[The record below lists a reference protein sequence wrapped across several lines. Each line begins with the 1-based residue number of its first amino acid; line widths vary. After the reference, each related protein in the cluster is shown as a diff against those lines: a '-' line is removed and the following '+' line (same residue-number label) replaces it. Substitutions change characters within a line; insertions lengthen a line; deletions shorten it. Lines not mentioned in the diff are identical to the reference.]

1 MTLPD
6 ERPLDP
12 AASVRAVPPRDG
24 AAESRWSERRI
35 DPERVG
41 RDRPHVDRPP
51 RDRPDGDRPD
61 ADRPDDEDRPFED
74 RPFEDRPDEDLVRAD
89 AAGTVIVNLDG
100 ATGTHVFG
108 ARMYAELTSG
118 AGPGSARR
126 LRQAREGPIWPE
138 ESEFVRRTFVPPKG
152 YLRARSMMARHLIL
166 LTGEAG
172 SGKRTLALHLMQDQ
186 YAGQVI
192 ALDPDEDPTT
202 HRIQRGRGYVVDG
215 AAADPLAGCTR
226 HDLELLRRRLI
237 ERDSVLVVTAVATAP
252 VLALW
257 APWHVPCERPD
268 PLQVLHSHLAHHLG
282 RDWERRH
289 LDLVDEDVAEL
300 VRADGGRPDRAA
312 AVAGDLADLAG
323 GRFTRT
329 EVLNVL
335 RDRDHA
341 AVADWLRAHPGR
353 ADWALMIAAAVFE
366 GHDYGIVAERAGAL
380 RETLA
385 EWLPTAAEEPADDW
399 PPRTRAAR
407 LDLIDATTIA
417 ADATRDGARYRLDVV
432 AFDRPHWAASVRA
445 HVWDLYPDL
454 RDPLLDWLAATPR
467 HPPDVHR
474 FAARAAGDLI
484 ATGRGHLPL
493 APVLRWVRDD
503 DARRS
508 MAVPV
513 LRAAARDAVVATQVR
528 RLLADWSRDTTRS
541 GLRLMAARAY
551 PGLASVYPGRTLTD
565 LLRLARTGDRAVA
578 AAAREGLAALCRD
591 GMRAE
596 SVLERV
602 EDWEEAGAAAEVAAV
617 LVGEDVDGELL
628 TSERFLAVV
637 RLAVCDRDGYRVVA
651 RLFTELLGT
660 TRGDS
665 TRAAALRATFALLFR
680 PGRGHGLDR
689 LAYDLSRLAHRG
701 LPDGDVIDI
710 KVLEPAITAF
720 EEPPTRANGGASA

>member
-1 MTLPD
+1 MSLPD

-12 AASVRAVPPRDG
+12 AASARAVPPREG
-24 AAESRWSERRI
+24 AAGPLRSERRI
-35 DPERVG
+35 DPAQVD
-41 RDRPHVDRPP
+41 RDRADGEGRYE
-51 RDRPDGDRPD
+51 DRPDT
-61 ADRPDDEDRPFED
+61 
-74 RPFEDRPDEDLVRAD
+74 DRPDEDLVRPD

-100 ATGTHVFG
+100 TTGTHVFG
-108 ARMYAELTSG
+108 ARMFADLTSG
-118 AGPGSARR
+118 AGPGSAGR

-166 LTGEAG
+166 LTGEAE

-186 YAGQVI
+186 YAGKVI
-192 ALDPDEDPTT
+192 ALDPDEDLTT
-202 HRIQRGRGYVVDG
+202 HRIQRGRGYVVDS
-215 AAADPLAGCTR
+215 AAADPLAGYAR
-226 HDLELLRRRLI
+226 HDLELLRGRLV

-289 LDLVDEDVAEL
+289 LDLVDEDIAEL
-300 VRADGGRPDRAA
+300 VRADGGRPDRAS
-312 AVAGDLADLAG
+312 AVAGDLADLAD

-341 AVADWLRAHPGR
+341 AVAGWLRAHPGR

-366 GHDYGIVAERAGAL
+366 GHDYGIVTERAGAL
-380 RETLA
+380 RETLT
-385 EWLPTAAEEPADDW
+385 ERLPTGAEEPAEDW
-399 PPRTRAAR
+399 PPRARAAR

-445 HVWDLYPDL
+445 HVWDAYPDL

-474 FAARAAGDLI
+474 VAARAVGDLI
-484 ATGRGHLPL
+484 ATGRGHRPL

-503 DARRS
+503 ARRA
-508 MAVPV
+508 MAVPA
-513 LRAAARDAVVATQVR
+513 LRAAAQDAVVATQVR
-528 RLLADWSRDTTRS
+528 RLLAGWSRDTTRS

-602 EDWEEAGAAAEVAAV
+602 EDWEEARAAAEVAAV
-617 LVGEDVDGELL
+617 LVGEDADGELL
-628 TSERFLAVV
+628 TGERFLAVV
-637 RLAVCDRDGYRVVA
+637 RHAVCDRDAYPVVA
-651 RLFTELLGT
+651 RLFTDLLGT

-665 TRAAALRATFALLFR
+665 TRAAALRASFVLLFR
-680 PGRGHGLDR
+680 TGRGRGHGLER
-689 LAYDLSRLAHRG
+689 LAYDLTRLAHRG
-701 LPDGDVIDI
+701 LPDGGVIDI